1 MAGLSPEIKIDY
13 EELENFKVSVIA
25 KGSILGMNFNEG
37 KKDVKSTIVANKNA
51 HSAIDREK
59 YIRIK
64 KQDKTYKES
73 ENIAIMRQSFI
84 DADEAA
90 KQGIQTTFQYVV
102 PSNLANGTSGQLS
115 PKYQYTAPSSSANGT
130 SSNANGTP

>member
-13 EELENFKVSVIA
+13 EELEEFKTSVIA

-37 KKDVKSTIVANKNA
+37 KKDVKSTIVANRNA

-59 YIRIK
+59 DIRIK
-64 KQDKTYKES
+64 KQDKTSKES

-102 PSNLANGTSGQLS
+102 PSNTANGTSGQLS
-115 PKYQYTAPSSSANGT
+115 PKYQYTAPSNFANGT
-130 SSNANGTP
+130 SSNAKGTP